1 MEEKGEDFLQEPG
14 NTASEPV
21 TMNDEIVQVPVE
33 NEELARKTV
42 NRILAELQPTE
53 VGLIQRFI
61 DAADCD
67 DTERRELSGIL
78 LNNPELIWWVA
89 HQINE
94 NFETAHRNW
103 LPGGAW
109 GSGGPPGVWI

>member
-1 MEEKGEDFLQEPG
+1 MED
-14 NTASEPV
+14 ASSKPV
-21 TMNDEIVQVPVE
+21 TMNEPFVQVPVDS
-33 NEELARKTV
+33 EEFAKKTV
-42 NRILAELQPTE
+42 NRILAELQPKE
-53 VGLIQRFI
+53 MGLIQRFI

-103 LPGGAW
+103 LPNGTW
-109 GSGGPPGVWI
+109 GLADARI

>member
-1 MEEKGEDFLQEPG
+1 M
-14 NTASEPV
+14 
-21 TMNDEIVQVPVE
+21 
-33 NEELARKTV
+33 
-42 NRILAELQPTE
+42 NRILAELKPKE
-53 VGLIQRFI
+53 LGLIQRFI

-94 NFETAHRNW
+94 SFESAHRSW
-103 LPGGAW
+103 LPSKAW
-109 GSGGPPGVWI
+109 GMGM

>member
-1 MEEKGEDFLQEPG
+1 
-14 NTASEPV
+14 
-21 TMNDEIVQVPVE
+21 MNEHIVQVPVE
-33 NEELARKTV
+33 NEELARKAV
-42 NRILAELQPTE
+42 KQILADLKPKE

-61 DAADCD
+61 AAADCD

-103 LPGGAW
+103 LPSGAW
-109 GSGGPPGVWI
+109 RN